1 MLEHIQSIF
10 ARIKNNTVD
19 RITETTPGDAVDQVK
34 VFSVFRGIEFA
45 FLATMGL
52 DIVDRFI
59 MLCIAGLIAVAV
71 VMIIRVQKKAAHMRA
86 PGHQRPLI
94 RKEAQDAYIQ
104 LDLKTQCLKW
114 IHVAFGSLAAFNT
127 LLLLYH
133 IAWAYFYPL
142 HHLQEL
148 PITPLMLLFLGVC
161 LAMYGTYWI
170 VKHYTLPYEQKFYEQ
185 LARRKIAFKLDL
197 QELNQELKAYDPSL
211 NANFLQNIND
221 RKRKDDFSHL
231 LNRFHKR
238 WGRLETENPSQNW
251 LMRHLSLV
259 AIGAAA
265 VLISVGLV
273 CLPDSFFE
281 VFPALDPFS
290 LRCVF
295 GATLLCFLAILFD
308 FHIKPHSQY
317 ASGRFFAMLFGF
329 VGVGSCFSMTL
340 LPQKLGLAHFS
351 CFEFLS
357 TPLFSWS
364 FLIASVI
371 LSSVFTYLNYVFE
384 VQDDESLIQYKWLD
398 DIEQALPKA
407 QFKLFLEQRNSNIA
421 RKGHSNQVCG
431 WMTAFDSI
439 LLDKDKDARDIRS
452 LLFLCAQSNQ
462 LDKLFSQLKL
472 EGDLKEEFKGLLGF
486 NSING
491 ESEPTFLKAFIK
503 FQSTVKANPLTS
515 DQLTSDTVMTASAQ
529 GDGNPS
535 AWSNFRAY
543 GK

>member
-1 MLEHIQSIF
+1 MLEQIQSIF
-10 ARIKNNTVD
+10 AGIKNNTVD

-71 VMIIRVQKKAAHMRA
+71 VMIIRGQKKAAHMRA

-94 RKEAQDAYIQ
+94 REEAQNREIQ

-185 LARRKIAFKLDL
+185 LARRKIAFELDL

-211 NANFLQNIND
+211 NANFLENIND
-221 RKRKDDFSHL
+221 CKRKDDFSNL
-231 LNRFHKR
+231 LNHFHKR

-265 VLISVGLV
+265 VLVSVGLV

-295 GATLLCFLAILFD
+295 GVTLLCFLAILFD

-357 TPLFSWS
+357 TPLFFWS

-398 DIEQALPKA
+398 DIQQALPKA
-407 QFKLFLEQRNSNIA
+407 QFKLFLEQRNSN
-421 RKGHSNQVCG
+421 QVCG
-431 WMTAFDSI
+431 WMKAFDLI
-439 LLDKDKDARDIRS
+439 LVDEDKDAGDIRS

-462 LDKLFSQLKL
+462 LDQLFSQLKL
-472 EGDLKEEFKGLLGF
+472 EGDLKEEFKGLLEF
-486 NSING
+486 NSTKG
-491 ESEPTFLKAFIK
+491 ESELTFLKAFIE
-503 FQSTVKANPLTS
+503 FQPSVKANSLPS
-515 DQLTSDTVMTASAQ
+515 DQLTQ
-529 GDGNPS
+529 GVFSPKNSPGDEVSPHETILGLTT
-535 AWSNFRAY
+535 
-543 GK
+543 